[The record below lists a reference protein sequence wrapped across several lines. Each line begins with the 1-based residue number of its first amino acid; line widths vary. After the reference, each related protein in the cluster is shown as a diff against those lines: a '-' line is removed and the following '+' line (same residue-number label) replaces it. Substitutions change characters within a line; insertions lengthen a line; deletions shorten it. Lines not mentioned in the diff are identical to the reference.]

1 MLEEGWEIAC
11 YCYCSDLVLSS
22 TWDVLADESDSASE

>member
-1 MLEEGWEIAC
+1 MLKKGWEIAC

-22 TWDVLADESDSASE
+22 ARDVLADESDSASE